1 MVLLGE
7 ANTTHFNA
15 STAATTAPR
24 AAPREGGGE
33 GRGEGAHEEGGR
45 LGWQLEP
52 IDWQGVPIEDVS

>member
-24 AAPREGGGE
+24 AQGGE